1 MNGKDFFVSFLKDP
15 FSFYPDNKAY
25 HFIVELPERINLV
38 GKWEVGLC
46 DF

>member
-1 MNGKDFFVSFLKDP
+1 MEKIFLFISSNDP

-38 GKWEVGLC
+38 GKWEVSLC